1 MGGVTNENAREVT
14 VPLSFLAPDTQYEAT
29 FYTDAADTDCDTNPE
44 TYVIKKET
52 VTSASAPVIKM
63 ARGGGFAISIVPKK

>member
-1 MGGVTNENAREVT
+1 MKRS
-14 VPLSFLAPDTQYEAT
+14 LFLAPGVQYEAT

-44 TYVIKKET
+44 TYEIKKET
-52 VTSASAPVIKM
+52 VTSESAPVLRM